1 VQRERSEADRLAEER
16 LELMPRP
23 VRDKLDRVGIKLH
36 LKDWQ
41 AMSMAEREQLRDLS
55 CHSADEVSRYAAI
68 VEGLV
73 VRVTG
78 RPAEQ
83 LKPK

>member
-1 VQRERSEADRLAEER
+1 VQREKSEADRLAEER
-16 LELMPRP
+16 LELMPRS
-23 VRDKLDRVGIKLH
+23 VRDKLDRSGIKLH

-41 AMSMAEREQLRDLS
+41 AMSMTEREQLRDQA
-55 CHSADEVSRYAAI
+55 CHSANEVSRYAAT
-68 VEGLV
+68 VEELV

-78 RPAEQ
+78 RPPEY